1 MKVLIVDDEVIIRTG
16 LCRVIDWEQNGFT
29 ILEPASSAEEAMRRI
44 PAERPEIVFTD
55 IRMTGKSGLDLIRET
70 KTNCPDTEW
79 IVISGYDEFSYA
91 QQAIREGVSEYLLK
105 TSRPDEIVRAALRAK
120 ERLAERRKREE
131 LGREKDRLLNR
142 SFLGR
147 LLAASSEPDEE
158 EVRELYERYP
168 RLRPADG
175 QRLQVWLISAADGVP
190 GSGNP
195 HPRDALYAALGD
207 WLMQKLPCEW
217 LPWNSSLLL
226 LVLIRVDCP
235 GKRPMEALLRNAETE
250 LGCTLF
256 AACGQAVGGAHILR
270 EALETA
276 ETARSYAWL
285 LQDRR
290 IIRHEDIHARKGCRG
305 ICTQGEEAELASLLK
320 SGDESALN
328 DWIMQRLE
336 ELRRNGEATPATAAA
351 YLQSLLL
358 AGHRWLERAAAS
370 IGYAGQLTDMEG
382 SSRMTLAADPQPE
395 LFRRL
400 KSIMDEYRLIVS
412 DTTPAERA
420 ATYIREHL
428 EENLSLAQVA
438 RHVHMNPNYFSEVF
452 KRETGQNYIEF
463 VTEARLQKAMEL
475 LRETPAKISEV
486 AKRIGYE
493 DIKYFNRLFKRF
505 TGQTPS
511 EYRDNS

>member
-16 LCRVIDWEQNGFT
+16 LSRVIDWERNGFT

-70 KTNCPDTEW
+70 KADCPDTEW

-120 ERLAERRKREE
+120 ERLAERRKRDE
-131 LGREKDRLLNR
+131 LGKEKDRLLNR
-142 SFLGR
+142 SFLGQ
-147 LLAASSEPDEE
+147 LIAASSGPDEE
-158 EVRELYERYP
+158 AVRELRERYP
-168 RLRPADG
+168 WLQPAKD
-175 QRLQVWLISAADGVP
+175 QLLQIWLISAADGASDA
-190 GSGNP
+190 GTS
-195 HPRDALYAALGD
+195 RDALHAALGD
-207 WLMQKLPCEW
+207 MCTQNLPCEW
-217 LPWNSSLLL
+217 LPWNGSLLL
-226 LVLIRVDCP
+226 LVLR
-235 GKRPMEALLRNAETE
+235 GGEAAFGRNPVEEMLRTAEAK
-250 LGCTLF
+250 LGCRTR
-256 AACGQAVGGAHILR
+256 AACGQAVGGAHLLR

-276 ETARSYAWL
+276 EAARSYAWL
-285 LQDRR
+285 LQDRQ
-290 IIRHEDIHARKGCRG
+290 IIRHEDIRARQGCRG
-305 ICTQGEEAELASLLK
+305 ICTHEEEAELAALLK
-320 SGDESALN
+320 SGDEEALN
-328 DWIMQRLE
+328 AWLMLRLE
-336 ELRRNGEATPATAAA
+336 ELRQHGEATPATAAA

-358 AGHRWLERAAAS
+358 SGRRWLERAAAS
-370 IGYAGQLTDMEG
+370 IGYASPPADIDR
-382 SSRMTLAADPQPE
+382 SDRMTLATDPHPE

-400 KSIMDEYRLIVS
+400 KSLMNEYKLLVADI
-412 DTTPAERA
+412 TPVERA
-420 ATYIREHL
+420 VAYIREHL
-428 EENLSLAQVA
+428 EQNLSLAQVA
-438 RHVHMNPNYFSEVF
+438 RHVHMHPNYFSEVF
-452 KRETGQNYIEF
+452 KRETGRNYIEF
-463 VTEARLQKAMEL
+463 VTEARLQKAMAL